1 MKNCKRK
8 AIILC
13 VFLMTFLNLP
23 AQEMLGIVNSNYSG
37 IHGALINPSSL
48 TNSRYY
54 LDINFL
60 TIGLSAENNYLYL
73 PKNGYKFSRFL
84 GKYNDFPLYGPDN
97 LPVTHFDNNNS
108 VNEFAIARLMG
119 PSAMLNIGKHAFGI
133 TTGIRTMTSVRNVPH
148 QLADLLYQGLDD
160 PPQFGINYPVSKK
173 FAAAALGWA
182 ELGLSYAYVFRQ
194 SQLEYWSGGMT
205 VKRLWGYSGGYTY
218 VNNIDYTVYKR
229 DAVTIYNISGE
240 TGYSLPVDYST
251 SLFLRTPLFR
261 GHGYG
266 FDIGVTYQKMKK
278 EHQDA
283 SYRSVCAEAY
293 KPYKYRIGISIIDIG
308 SISFK
313 KNAQRLVFKDPNPA
327 NINFLNIIRTTIDPT
342 VRNISSHFY
351 NDTAKLLQ
359 GNSIKVGLP
368 TALSVQM
375 DINYTGNW
383 YINGILIYPLMLRS
397 AGIARPG
404 QLAVTPRYE
413 TDHFEVDLP
422 VSMYDFKRPRI
433 GISMRL
439 YFLTIGTDKLGGFFN
454 LSDFT
459 GMDFYM
465 ALKWNFLKGH
475 CHEKRKT
482 NNGSCVGFN

>member
-8 AIILC
+8 VVILC
-13 VFLMTFLNLP
+13 VSLMTFLNLQ

-73 PKNGYKFSRFL
+73 PKSGYKFSRFF
-84 GKYNDFPLYGPDN
+84 GKFNNFPLYGPDS
-97 LPVTHFDNNNS
+97 LPIVHFENKNS
-108 VNEFAIARLMG
+108 ANGYAITRLMG

-133 TTGIRTMTSVRNVPH
+133 TTGIRTVASVRNIPYG
-148 QLADLLYQGLDD
+148 LAKLIYEGLNN
-160 PPQFGINYPVSKK
+160 PSQFGNRYPVSQK
-173 FAAAALGWA
+173 FAVAAMSWA
-182 ELGLSYAYVFRQ
+182 ELGLSYAYVFSQ
-194 SQLEYWSGGMT
+194 SQLECWSGGIT
-205 VKRLWGYSGGYTY
+205 LKRLWGYSGAYTY
-218 VNNIDYTVYKR
+218 VNNIDYMVRNR
-229 DAVTIYNISGE
+229 DTLTIYNINAE
-240 TGYSLPVDYST
+240 TGYSLPLEYST
-251 SLFLRTPLFR
+251 NQFLGTPLFR
-261 GHGYG
+261 GRGYG

-283 SYRSVCAEAY
+283 SYKSVCAEEY

-313 KNAQRLVFKDPNPA
+313 KNAQRLVFKNTNTADLNFRT
-327 NINFLNIIRTTIDPT
+327 INTVSIDST
-342 VRNISSHFY
+342 VSDISMHFY
-351 NDTAKLLQ
+351 NDPNKLLQ
-359 GNSIKVGLP
+359 GSSIRVGLP

-397 AGIARPG
+397 AGIERPAL
-404 QLAVTPRYE
+404 LAVTPRYE
-413 TDHFEVDLP
+413 TDHFEVDMP

-439 YFLTIGTDKLGGFFN
+439 FFLTIGTDKLGGFFN

-465 ALKWNFLKGH
+465 ALKWNFLKGQ
-475 CHEKRKT
+475 CHDKRKT
-482 NNGSCVGFN
+482 NSGSCVGFK